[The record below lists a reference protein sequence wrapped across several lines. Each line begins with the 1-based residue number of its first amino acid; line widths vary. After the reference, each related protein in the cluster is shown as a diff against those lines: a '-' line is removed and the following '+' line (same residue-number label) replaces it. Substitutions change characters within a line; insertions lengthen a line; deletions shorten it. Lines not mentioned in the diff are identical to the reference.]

1 MNCPLPETIN
11 QWSLISPPIESAVE
25 TSADRDLP
33 ITSHA
38 KIRWRADWQ
47 KLIDKH
53 LTEWLRDPELVA
65 DEGVDPPSTTILRL
79 AIDYAE
85 RFRDDGFP
93 PPGNVVPDPD
103 GGIVFERRHNGTRE
117 VFHFWDDGSIEY
129 ALFSGGRLVQRF
141 EL

>member
-1 MNCPLPETIN
+1 MPEAMN
-11 QWSLISPPIESAVE
+11 QRSLISPPIETAVE
-25 TSADRDLP
+25 TGADRDLP
-33 ITSHA
+33 ATSD
-38 KIRWRADWQ
+38 KRSQWQADWQ
-47 KLIDKH
+47 KLIDQH

-85 RFRDDGFP
+85 RFRDDGLP
-93 PPGNVVPDPD
+93 PPGRIVPDPA
-103 GGIVFERRHNGTRE
+103 GGIVFERRQNGTRE

-129 ALFSGGRLVQRF
+129 AVFSGGRLVQRY